1 MKYQLGDKIYLLH
14 SNEEGEVVGFINEE
28 MVEVEVEGI
37 RFPVYMDQIDFPYYK
52 RFTEKKESNPAA
64 RIYID
69 QVKAEK
75 LSTPKV
81 SNRNTGVQLVFF
93 PVFEKEN
100 FEEDKVDYFK
110 IFLVNDTPVDYY
122 FKYEQD
128 FARASGFSL
137 EGSLK
142 SGEDLYL
149 HNLDFE
155 SFNDYPK
162 FSTHFALSKDKKS
175 NRDVS
180 FETVLKIKP
189 KQLIEKVETTLMER
203 AASFSFLLMQEM
215 PAAPKE
221 KININLNSILSEKT
235 NAATVQ
241 LQSPIQ
247 NPRSVIDLHIEKITD
262 DWKGLS
268 NYEILTIQLREFE
281 KYFDLA
287 YMHLQ
292 PDLIVIHGVGKGKL
306 KDEIH
311 QILKQ
316 KKEVKNFFSRYHPK
330 YGYGATEIYFAY

>member
-14 SNEEGEVVGFINEE
+14 SNEEGEVVAFINEE

-52 RFTEKKESNPAA
+52 RFTEKKESIPAP
-64 RIYID
+64 RTYID
-69 QVKAEK
+69 QVKTEK
-75 LSTPKV
+75 PVDPKV
-81 SNRNTGVQLVFF
+81 NNGNTGVHLVFF
-93 PVFEKEN
+93 PIFNKEN
-100 FEEDKVDYFK
+100 FEEDKVSYFK
-110 IFLVNDTPVDYY
+110 IFLVNDTTIDYL

-128 FARASGFSL
+128 YARDSGFCL
-137 EGSLK
+137 DGLLK
-142 SGEDLYL
+142 SGQDLYL
-149 HNLDFE
+149 HNIDFE

-162 FSTHFALSKDKKS
+162 FSVQFALNTDKKS
-175 NRDVS
+175 NRDAF
-180 FETVLKIKP
+180 FETILKIKP
-189 KQLIEKVETTLMER
+189 KHLIEKIESILFETS
-203 AASFSFLLMQEM
+203 ASFSFLLMKEM
-215 PAAPKE
+215 PFESNDKTIASPK
-221 KININLNSILSEKT
+221 NILPQKVSNTK
-235 NAATVQ
+235 VQ
-241 LQSPIQ
+241 LQSPLPA
-247 NPRSVIDLHIEKITD
+247 PRSVIDLHIEKITD

-287 YMHLQ
+287 YVHLQ

-316 KKEVKNFFSRYHPK
+316 KKEVKNFVHRYHPR

>member
-52 RFTEKKESNPAA
+52 WFTEKKESAPVALKH
-64 RIYID
+64 ID
-69 QVKAEK
+69 QLKTEKSLSPKA
-75 LSTPKV
+75 

-93 PVFEKEN
+93 PIFDKEN
-100 FEEDKVDYFK
+100 FEEDKVTSFK
-110 IFLVNDTPVDYY
+110 IFLVNDTPVDYF

-128 FARASGFSL
+128 YARSSGFSH
-137 EGSLK
+137 EGSLLA
-142 SGEDLYL
+142 GQDLYL
-149 HNLDFE
+149 HNIDFE
-155 SFNDYPK
+155 CFNDYPR
-162 FSTHFALSKDKKS
+162 FSFRFTSQTDRKS
-175 NRDVS
+175 NKEAFFD
-180 FETVLKIKP
+180 TVLKIKP
-189 KQLIEKVETTLMER
+189 KQLIEKIETILLER
-203 AASFSFLLMQEM
+203 SASFSFLLMKEM
-215 PAAPKE
+215 PDRKDNKQDFNPKD
-221 KININLNSILSEKT
+221 ILSRKVNNT
-235 NAATVQ
+235 IVQ
-241 LQSPIQ
+241 HQPTLSE
-247 NPRSVIDLHIEKITD
+247 PRSVIDLHIEKITD
-262 DWKGLS
+262 NWKGLS